1 MAMTMKRW
9 TGDYLSEIFG
19 GTAATNANNRM
30 FNAEQAQI
38 QRDWEEKMS
47 NTAYQRA
54 VADMKA
60 AGLNPAMMYSS
71 GGAGMSSTPS
81 GANAQSS
88 AGGTNTLVAQIG
100 QLMNSIT
107 NARALEMQ
115 SKRTSNN
122 ETTQRIYNNL
132 GELMKIVVTSSKG
145 Y

>member
-1 MAMTMKRW
+1 MLDNKTW
-9 TGDYLSEIFG
+9 TGYYLTDLLGASKVNDRE
-19 GTAATNANNRM
+19 
-30 FNAEQAQI
+30 FNMDEAQK

-47 NTAYQRA
+47 NSAYQRA

-60 AGLNPAMMYSS
+60 AGLNPAMMYAS

-81 GANAQSS
+81 GANAQSG
-88 AGGTNTLVAQIG
+88 AGNTNTLVAQIG
-100 QLMNSIT
+100 QLMDSIT
-107 NARALEMQ
+107 NARALEMK

-132 GELMKIVVTSSKG
+132 EELMKMVVTSSKG